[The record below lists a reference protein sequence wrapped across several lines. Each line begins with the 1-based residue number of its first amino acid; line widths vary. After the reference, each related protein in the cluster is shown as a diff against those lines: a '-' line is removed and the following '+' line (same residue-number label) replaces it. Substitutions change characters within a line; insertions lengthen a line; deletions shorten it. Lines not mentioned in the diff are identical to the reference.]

1 MALLFLPSDSI
12 SSYNLIK
19 TQYLELP
26 NDEIA
31 KVQRMGN
38 YIKRQWIDKVLSE
51 ELSIWDQEMSTNNG
65 AENYN
70 GRLNS

>member
-38 YIKRQWIDKVLSE
+38 YIKSNGLIRYLQKNFPYGIRKCLPIM
-51 ELSIWDQEMSTNNG
+51 ELKITMG
-65 AENYN
+65 
-70 GRLNS
+70 G